1 MSFFYEIL
9 NDGTPYRRKKLR
21 VKRLILTIAA
31 ALFMLITLLCS
42 FAIIP
47 SGYTGVRTTF
57 GQIDTVAVSNGF
69 IVKIPYV
76 QSIKRVNNK
85 QQEVSYTDQIW
96 GESSERT
103 VVYAAGVTVT
113 YRINPDYSAWIYAN
127 VSDYK
132 QNALPQTLLSS
143 AIKAAMVS
151 LPSDEVTNRAKIEPI
166 ARQQLQTAIDQKY
179 GGNPVI
185 SIVAVNIDDMDF
197 EESYNQAIAEK
208 QIAQMV
214 FEKQQIQNETAVS
227 AAEAKAKE
235 QLIAAEADAKQKLV
249 ASKAEADSVRSL
261 A

>member
-96 GESSERT
+96 GESSERLHT
-103 VVYAAGVTVT
+103 GSTRT
-113 YRINPDYSAWIYAN
+113 TPHGSIRMCPTTN
-127 VSDYK
+127 K
-132 QNALPQTLLSS
+132 TLCR
-143 AIKAAMVS
+143 K
-151 LPSDEVTNRAKIEPI
+151 RCFR
-166 ARQQLQTAIDQKY
+166 RQSRRQWCHCPPT
-179 GGNPVI
+179 
-185 SIVAVNIDDMDF
+185 
-197 EESYNQAIAEK
+197 
-208 QIAQMV
+208 
-214 FEKQQIQNETAVS
+214 
-227 AAEAKAKE
+227 
-235 QLIAAEADAKQKLV
+235 
-249 ASKAEADSVRSL
+249 R
-261 A
+261 

>member
-96 GESSERT
+96 GESS
-103 VVYAAGVTVT
+103 
-113 YRINPDYSAWIYAN
+113 
-127 VSDYK
+127 
-132 QNALPQTLLSS
+132 
-143 AIKAAMVS
+143 
-151 LPSDEVTNRAKIEPI
+151 
-166 ARQQLQTAIDQKY
+166 
-179 GGNPVI
+179 
-185 SIVAVNIDDMDF
+185 
-197 EESYNQAIAEK
+197 
-208 QIAQMV
+208 
-214 FEKQQIQNETAVS
+214 
-227 AAEAKAKE
+227 
-235 QLIAAEADAKQKLV
+235 
-249 ASKAEADSVRSL
+249 
-261 A
+261 

>member
-21 VKRLILTIAA
+21 VKRLILTIVA

-185 SIVAVNIDDMDF
+185 SIVAVNIDD
-197 EESYNQAIAEK
+197 NNTHRK
-208 QIAQMV
+208 
-214 FEKQQIQNETAVS
+214 TA
-227 AAEAKAKE
+227 K
-235 QLIAAEADAKQKLV
+235 
-249 ASKAEADSVRSL
+249 RSL
-261 A
+261 EPVNFL

>member
-85 QQEVSYTDQIW
+85 QQDKHIEAQVW
-96 GESSERT
+96 GEASDKT
-103 VVYAAGVTVT
+103 PVYAADVIVT
-113 YRINPDYSAWIYAN
+113 
-127 VSDYK
+127 
-132 QNALPQTLLSS
+132 LS
-143 AIKAAMVS
+143 
-151 LPSDEVTNRAKIEPI
+151 
-166 ARQQLQTAIDQKY
+166 
-179 GGNPVI
+179 G
-185 SIVAVNIDDMDF
+185 
-197 EESYNQAIAEK
+197 
-208 QIAQMV
+208 
-214 FEKQQIQNETAVS
+214 
-227 AAEAKAKE
+227 
-235 QLIAAEADAKQKLV
+235 
-249 ASKAEADSVRSL
+249 AS
-261 A
+261 

>member
-76 QSIKRVNNK
+76 QSIKRVNK

-151 LPSDEVTNRAKIEPI
+151 LPSDEEQIEPKSNRLRGSSCKRRSTRNTVGI
-166 ARQQLQTAIDQKY
+166 R
-179 GGNPVI
+179 
-185 SIVAVNIDDMDF
+185 S
-197 EESYNQAIAEK
+197 
-208 QIAQMV
+208 
-214 FEKQQIQNETAVS
+214 S
-227 AAEAKAKE
+227 A
-235 QLIAAEADAKQKLV
+235 LL
-249 ASKAEADSVRSL
+249 L
-261 A
+261 

>member
-69 IVKIPYV
+69 IAKIPYV

-113 YRINPDYSAWIYAN
+113 YRTTRTTPHGSMRMCPTTN
-127 VSDYK
+127 K
-132 QNALPQTLLSS
+132 TLCR
-143 AIKAAMVS
+143 K
-151 LPSDEVTNRAKIEPI
+151 RCFR
-166 ARQQLQTAIDQKY
+166 RQSRRQWCHCPPT
-179 GGNPVI
+179 
-185 SIVAVNIDDMDF
+185 
-197 EESYNQAIAEK
+197 
-208 QIAQMV
+208 
-214 FEKQQIQNETAVS
+214 
-227 AAEAKAKE
+227 
-235 QLIAAEADAKQKLV
+235 
-249 ASKAEADSVRSL
+249 R
-261 A
+261 